1 MTKDKSKIQWTVT
14 FSNRAS
20 KERKKMPPKIQVLVD
35 LIALEIEKV
44 GPQRTNWQNYGPL
57 KKTGNIPERAFHC
70 HLKRGKP
77 TYVSCWWTV
86 DKKNKHV
93 EIFYVGTHEK
103 APY

>member
-1 MTKDKSKIQWTVT
+1 MTQDKSTIQWTVT

-35 LIALEIEKV
+35 LLALEIEKD
-44 GPQRTNWQNYGPL
+44 GPL
-57 KKTGNIPERAFHC
+57 KKTGNIPEGAFHC

-86 DKKNKHV
+86 DKKNNHV